1 MNTAWKVIV
10 SFWVP
15 FLVIFPA
22 SLIEIKTNVRT
33 TVQTFGSTT
42 SWDPV
47 HLYELL
53 WFWYLCGIVTGVFL
67 LYVWRTSH
75 ALELPDETQH

>member
-22 SLIEIKTNVRT
+22 SLIEVKTNVQRFGDGT
-33 TVQTFGSTT
+33 TWTT
-42 SWDPV
+42 G

-53 WFWYLCGIVTGVFL
+53 WFWYLCGIIAGVFL
-67 LYVWRTSH
+67 LYLWRTSN
-75 ALELPDETQH
+75 AMELPDETQN

>member
-15 FLVIFPA
+15 FLVIFPV
-22 SLIEIKTNVRT
+22 SLIEVKTNVRT
-33 TVQTFGSTT
+33 FENTT
-42 SWDPV
+42 SWKPV

-53 WFWYLCGIVTGVFL
+53 WFWYLCGIIVGVFL
-67 LYVWRTSH
+67 LYLWRTSN
-75 ALELPDETQH
+75 AMELPDETQN